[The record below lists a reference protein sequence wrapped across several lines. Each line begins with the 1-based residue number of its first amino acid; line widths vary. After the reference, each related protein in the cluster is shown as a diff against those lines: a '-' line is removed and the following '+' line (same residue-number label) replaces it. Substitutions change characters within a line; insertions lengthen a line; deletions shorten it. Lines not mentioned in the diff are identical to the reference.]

1 MDAFSIVVGIV
12 GVLVS
17 IAVLAMVLWAIVE
30 IAKDRVVDPLSRVLW
45 LVLVVCAPIIGT
57 LAWMYLS
64 ARGIRTLADVRRRL

>member
-1 MDAFSIVVGIV
+1 MDTVSVVVGIV

-17 IAVLAMVLWAIVE
+17 IAVLSMVIWAIVE
-30 IAKDRVVDPLSRVLW
+30 IARDTAVDPLSRLIW